1 MRPPAALDWVAGA
14 WRPSSSGHEFQLD
27 ALLPPFLERGRW
39 PRSAAADLADARLA
53 AERGGAVWE
62 RMDRSARCAIMLAA
76 LDELE
81 RSRKTIAA
89 ALAPGLGQ
97 PAESVDARWECDA
110 LRARE
115 GLELLRDGGQSRPGS
130 GLFLAHWTDLVGP
143 LLLRLSNWLI
153 GGSTLVVIADPRLP
167 EACELVARA
176 LEASGLPAGVVA
188 LLHDDGQT
196 LVRSALESGGMTWLR
211 ARGSPAE
218 LDALDA
224 LARRLGAPGQRS
236 LWPLASATHGVQLRA
251 DPAEEARR
259 VLQRALGSSDTLCGQ
274 LPDAI
279 GRVLCHQRQFSRFTA
294 ELLDRLERS
303 AELAR
308 PFLPVES
315 DLPGW
320 MREAWALGL
329 DEGAC
334 PIFGEVPARPAALPG
349 ADPGGAAAEGGPR
362 GRAPKA
368 IAPVV
373 FTNVESGGRL
383 AGLERPAPL
392 LRLVRAESDEEVLG
406 GAGAPRRA
414 AHP

>member
-1 MRPPAALDWVAGA
+1 MRPPAALDWVGGA
-14 WRPSSSGHEFQLD
+14 WRPSASGHEFQLD

-39 PRSAAADLADARLA
+39 PRSAAADLAEARQA
-53 AERGGAVWE
+53 AERAGAQWE
-62 RMDRSARCAIMLAA
+62 RMDRSARCAIALAA

-81 RSRKTIAA
+81 RSRTSIAA
-89 ALAPGLGQ
+89 TLAPGIGQ
-97 PAESVDARWECDA
+97 PPEVVDARWDADA

-115 GLELLRDGGQSRPGS
+115 GLEILRDGGESRGGT

-143 LLLRLSNWLI
+143 LLLRLANWLL
-153 GGSTLVVIADPRLP
+153 GGSTVIVIADPRLP

-176 LEASGLPAGVVA
+176 LEAAGLPAGVVA
-188 LLHDDGQT
+188 LLHDDGQSI
-196 LVRSALESGGMTWLR
+196 VRSALESNGLAWLR
-211 ARGSPAE
+211 TRGSSAE
-218 LDALDA
+218 LDAIEA
-224 LARRLGAPGQRS
+224 LARRLGASADRS
-236 LWPLASATHGVQLRA
+236 LWPLASASYGVLLRA
-251 DPAEEARR
+251 DPAEEAQR
-259 VLQRALGSSDTLCGQ
+259 VLERALAPSDTLCGQ

-303 AELAR
+303 ADLAR
-308 PFLPVES
+308 PFAPVES

-334 PIFGEVPARPAALPG
+334 PVFGEVPARPAALPG
-349 ADPGGAAAEGGPR
+349 AEPGGAAAEGGPR

-368 IAPVV
+368 VQPVV
-373 FTNVESGGRL
+373 FTNVEPAGRL
-383 AGLERPAPL
+383 GGLERPAPL

-406 GAGAPRRA
+406 GTPRQAAPT
-414 AHP
+414 